1 MATNHNN
8 NALFDG
14 YNLARAKDVRFLA
27 VAMTGYLLGTGN
39 SLKLHAL
46 NAARRE
52 TITRLAIQMVT
63 DIPLTTAITNL
74 VAADRT
80 SDDQMITH
88 GEILQVFAYTV
99 PPAVRPAIK
108 PVPTDSLPQNLVERN
123 TPGARAIEDTTL
135 DMGFAKAGTPDK
147 SKYKFKIDFEKPVPH
162 KKNKWDYCSTKYYDW
177 LEDHPEPSWDS
188 AKSLSRL
195 NQWRSQIFKR
205 YFGVKRKPRD
215 HWSVS
220 EKNLVV
226 KLMKKDLEKSS
237 FVRWKRL
244 ANNYNNITQGKGQD
258 AEEAKAWKL
267 VSKSDKLGEQRSA
280 PWRTMSAIRV
290 QTSKWEETKDLEEV
304 ARAGETSEV
313 ESTDDEKEI
322 PDPKTD
328 SEKIDARHKNRLE
341 AKTKGNTMGKETAGS
356 KGGARTKGNGKRKR
370 QVVED
375 ENTESHGEV
384 LKPAARRRQKV

>member
-39 SLKLHAL
+39 SLKLRAL

-52 TITRLAIQMVT
+52 TITRL
-63 DIPLTTAITNL
+63 
-74 VAADRT
+74 
-80 SDDQMITH
+80 MITH

-123 TPGARAIEDTTL
+123 SPGARAIEDTTL
-135 DMGFAKAGTPDK
+135 DMGFAKAGTPD
-147 SKYKFKIDFEKPVPH
+147 KFKIDFEKPVPH

-244 ANNYNNITQGKGQD
+244 ANNYNNIMQGKGQD

-280 PWRTMSAIRV
+280 PWRTMSAVRV

-341 AKTKGNTMGKETAGS
+341 AKTKGNTKGKETAGS

-384 LKPAARRRQKV
+384 LKPAARRRQKVWLGVVPLYFGVLRGILHIILLLGSRHGD